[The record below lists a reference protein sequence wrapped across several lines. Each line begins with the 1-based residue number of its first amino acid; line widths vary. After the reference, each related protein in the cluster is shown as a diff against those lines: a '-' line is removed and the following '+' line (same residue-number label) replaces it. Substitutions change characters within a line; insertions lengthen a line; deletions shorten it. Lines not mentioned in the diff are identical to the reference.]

1 MGDCIK
7 NGRFLHQNGTNRKTT
22 LFLAVEN
29 QKDRTLAFFLVS
41 LGMFKNYLKT
51 AWRNLKNNK
60 VYSAINILGLSAG
73 MAVALLIGLW
83 VYNEYSYD
91 RFLPGYQQLY
101 QVRRNF
107 DNNGEVLNVTSSSLK
122 LADALRSGIPGIAQV
137 AETDWMGSH
146 GLMVGNKKFYISGGQ
161 TASDFLEMFQY
172 PLLEGNASLVLK
184 DPYSIVLTES
194 TARTLFGNEDPIN
207 KTVRFDNKNDLKV
220 TGVLKDLPAN
230 SSFRFNFLVPFSYYE
245 QTSDQ
250 VKQQRAGDFTENSYQ
265 IFVQLKPGISYAQVA
280 SGIKDIEK
288 GENSINA
295 KKSDVVLQPLQRWHL
310 YSNYVNGKDSG
321 GFIEYVRI
329 FSIIG
334 MLVLM
339 IACINFIN
347 LTTARSEKR
356 AREVGVRKVIGSR
369 RKDLIF
375 QFLTESFLLTSL
387 AFLLSLLL
395 VQFTLPAFNLLT
407 GNELHLPV
415 ENNVFWFL
423 MTGYVLLIA
432 LVAGS
437 RPAFY
442 LSSFNPAKVLKGS
455 LQAGRAASLPRK
467 ILVVLQF
474 SCSIALIISTL
485 IIYQQIK
492 YAQDRPTG
500 YPLDR
505 LMMTDMNS
513 DLERNYTILKNE
525 LLQKGIAESVTQASG
540 PATTINWH
548 SNVDWP
554 GKGVGET
561 AEMGKIIVRE
571 DYFSTMG
578 IPILS
583 GRDFA
588 GGMDSTG
595 IIFNEAAIKRM
606 RLKEPIG
613 QIVTQNGTKY
623 RILGV
628 VKDVLMAS
636 PFAPAEPTMFF
647 CQPGGQ
653 SNLLYRLSPAI
664 KTSAALV
671 QLTALFNKYSPAY
684 PYGYEF
690 ADQSYAGKF
699 NQEVLVGKL
708 SGIFASLAIFISC
721 LGLFGLAAYTAEQRT
736 KEIGIRK
743 VLGASVPQLWLMLSK
758 DFMVLV
764 LISCLIASP
773 LAFYFL
779 QGWLQQ
785 YDYRISIGPA
795 VFLGAGTAAMIITIV
810 TISFQSIKAALS
822 NPVKSLKS
830 E

>member
-1 MGDCIK
+1 
-7 NGRFLHQNGTNRKTT
+7 
-22 LFLAVEN
+22 
-29 QKDRTLAFFLVS
+29 
-41 LGMFKNYLKT
+41 MFKNYLKT

-60 VYSAINILGLSAG
+60 VYSTINILGLAAG

-91 RFLPGYQQLY
+91 KFLPGYQQLY

-107 DNNGEVLNVTSSSLK
+107 DNNGDILNFKSSSLK
-122 LADALRSGIPGIAQV
+122 LADVLRSGVPEIARV
-137 AETDWMGSH
+137 AETDWMGPH

-161 TASDFLEMFQY
+161 TASDFLEMFRY

-194 TARTLFGNEDPIN
+194 TARTLFGNENPIN

-220 TGVLKDLPAN
+220 TGILKDLPDN
-230 SSFRFNFLVPFSYYE
+230 STFRFNFLVPFSYYE

-250 VKQQRAGDFTENSYQ
+250 VKQQRAGGFSENSYQ

-280 SGIKDIEK
+280 PRIKDIEK
-288 GENSINA
+288 GEKNNINA
-295 KKSDVVLQPLQRWHL
+295 QKSDVILQALQRWHL
-310 YSNYVNGKDSG
+310 YSNYINGKDSG
-321 GFIEYVRI
+321 GFIDYVRT
-329 FSIIG
+329 FSIVG
-334 MLVLM
+334 VLVLL
-339 IACINFIN
+339 IACINFVN

-356 AREVGVRKVIGSR
+356 AREVGVRKVVGSR
-369 RKDLIF
+369 RKDLVF
-375 QFLTESFLLTSL
+375 QFLTESFLLTL
-387 AFLLSLLL
+387 FAFLLSVLM
-395 VQFTLPAFNLLT
+395 VQLALPAFNLLT
-407 GNELHLPV
+407 GNQLRLPM
-415 ENNVFWFL
+415 ESSVFWSL
-423 MTGYVLLIA
+423 MLAYVLLIA

-442 LSSFNPAKVLKGS
+442 LSSFNPSKVLKGP
-455 LQAGRAASLPRK
+455 LRAGKAASLPRK

-485 IIYQQIK
+485 IIYQQVK
-492 YAQDRPTG
+492 YGQDRPTG

-505 LMMTDMNS
+505 LLMTDMNS
-513 DLERNYTILKNE
+513 DLDRNYTALKNE
-525 LLQKGIAESVTQASG
+525 LIQRGIAESVTQASSS
-540 PATTINWH
+540 ATTINWH
-548 SNVDWP
+548 SDVNWP

-561 AEMGKIIVRE
+561 AELGKIIVRE
-571 DYFSTMG
+571 DYFKTMG

-588 GGMDSTG
+588 GVMDSTG
-595 IIFNEAAIKRM
+595 IIFNEAAIQRM
-606 RLKEPIG
+606 GLKAPIG
-613 QIVTQNGTKY
+613 QIVTQNDIKY
-623 RILGV
+623 HILGV
-628 VKDVLMAS
+628 VKNVLMES
-636 PFAPAEPTMFF
+636 PFDPAEPMMFF

-653 SNLLYRLSPAI
+653 NILLYRLSPNI
-664 KTSAALV
+664 KTSEALV
-671 QLTALFNKYSPAY
+671 QLTALFNKYNPAY
-684 PYGYEF
+684 PYGYQF
-690 ADQSYAGKF
+690 ADQSYATKF
-699 NQEVLVGKL
+699 SQEVLVGKL
-708 SGIFASLAIFISC
+708 SGIFAGLAIFISC

-743 VLGASVPQLWLMLSK
+743 VLGASVPQLWLLLSK

-795 VFLGAGTAAMIITIV
+795 VFLGAGLAAMIITIV
-810 TISFQSIKAALS
+810 TISFQSVKAALS